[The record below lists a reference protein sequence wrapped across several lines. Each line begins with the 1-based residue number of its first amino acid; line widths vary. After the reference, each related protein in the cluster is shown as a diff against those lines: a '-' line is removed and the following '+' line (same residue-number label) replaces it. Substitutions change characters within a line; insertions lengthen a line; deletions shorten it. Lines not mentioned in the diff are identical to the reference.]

1 MIAEEELIIPL
12 ELKTFLTDIAN
23 SRFGYKL
30 GEPWKYSEESLGV
43 VVPILRENAID
54 RQYITMYEVLQQ
66 LNIKD
71 TGNIDQVELQNKTGM
86 AIFVRSGTIFSGQTQ
101 NRASQHSGVYKK
113 EEEII
118 DVCCVHA
125 SHGIRSGEKMQF
137 GDIAP
142 PSITMNLMKENQSD
156 VWSSVRRYTRGA
168 SDATDEDELTGVDPR
183 LVRQLQGTV
192 TVFNTLKE
200 FSSNPLQKEI
210 EAKVGELAADVIE
223 NAFSRS
229 GPSPKRDL
237 VDTIL
242 NSQFAFGLGNGLGQ
256 RSPELIESME
266 KTFGIEK
273 VGEMIDNITSQ
284 YGKER
289 GYESDDLLGRLE
301 KIKKGQSVLDD
312 MMQKV
317 PLFNNQVGAIIF
329 NPVGVIAV
337 ETFDHP
343 KSWEAIKKEIIE
355 KYEDKITDKQASHI
369 FELKQ
374 EMIKPS
380 FMEFIKG
387 LDNFTE
393 KTIRKDEFSET
404 KAVKG
409 EEVIGEYTLIK
420 GQPIHV
426 LLLKDN

>member
-1 MIAEEELIIPL
+1 MLIGTEIKETLEEILVIPL
-12 ELKTFLTDIAN
+12 ELKTFLTDIIN

-43 VVPILRENAID
+43 VVPILRENTSD

-66 LNIKD
+66 LNMKD
-71 TGNIDQVELQNKTGM
+71 SGMIDQIELQNKTGT
-86 AIFVRSGTIFSGQTQ
+86 AIFIRSGTIFAGQTQ
-101 NRASQHSGVYKK
+101 NRASQHSGIYRK
-113 EEEII
+113 EEEVI

-125 SHGIRSGEKMQF
+125 SHGIRSGEKMRF

-142 PSITMNLMKENQSD
+142 PSVTMNLMKEDQSD
-156 VWSSVRRYTRGA
+156 VWNSVRKYTDGDTV
-168 SDATDEDELTGVDPR
+168 SDNISI
-183 LVRQLQGTV
+183 
-192 TVFNTLKE
+192 FNTLKD
-200 FSSNPLQKEI
+200 FSSNHPQKEI
-210 EAKVGELAADVIE
+210 DAKIEELVTNVIE
-223 NAFSRS
+223 SASSRPR
-229 GPSPKRDL
+229 GHYPKRDIIE
-237 VDTIL
+237 TIL
-242 NSQFAFGLGNGLGQ
+242 NSQFSFGLGSNLGQ
-256 RSPELIESME
+256 RGPELIESME
-266 KTFGIEK
+266 KTFGREK
-273 VGEMIDNITSQ
+273 TGEMIDNITSQ
-284 YGKER
+284 YEKEDR
-289 GYESDDLLGRLE
+289 GYENDDLLGHLD

-329 NPVGVIAV
+329 SPVGVIAV

-355 KYEDKITDKQASHI
+355 KYGDKIKDKQANHI

-380 FMEFIKG
+380 LMEFIKE
-387 LDNFTE
+387 LDEFVE

-404 KAVKG
+404 RVVKG
-409 EEVIGEYTLIK
+409 KGVIGEYTLIK

-426 LLLKDN
+426 LLLKES

>member
-1 MIAEEELIIPL
+1 MTGEEELIMPL
-12 ELKTFLTDIAN
+12 ELKTFLTDITN

-30 GEPWKYSEESLGV
+30 GEPWKYSEETLGV
-43 VVPILRENAID
+43 VVPILRENSPD

-71 TGNIDQVELQNKTGM
+71 TGNIDQVELQNKTGI
-86 AIFVRSGTIFSGQTQ
+86 AIFVRSGTIFSGLTQ
-101 NRASQHSGVYKK
+101 NRASQHSGIYKK

-118 DVCCVHA
+118 NVCCVHA

-142 PSITMNLMKENQSD
+142 PSVTMNLMKESQTD
-156 VWSSVRRYTRGA
+156 VWNSVRKYTGGDTEYGNV
-168 SDATDEDELTGVDPR
+168 SGNVSI
-183 LVRQLQGTV
+183 
-192 TVFNTLKE
+192 FNTLKE
-200 FSSNPLQKEI
+200 FSSNPLQNAI
-210 EAKVGELAADVIE
+210 DAKVEELAARVIE
-223 NAFSRS
+223 NAFSRPS
-229 GPSPKRDL
+229 GSPKRDL

-242 NSQFAFGLGNGLGQ
+242 NSQFTFGLGSGLGQ

-266 KTFGIEK
+266 KTFGREK
-273 VGEMIDNITSQ
+273 VGDMVDNIINQ
-284 YGKER
+284 YGKEHG
-289 GYESDDLLGRLE
+289 GYESDDLLGHLE
-301 KIKKGQSVLDD
+301 KIKNGQSVLDD

-329 NPVGVIAV
+329 DPVGVIAV

-343 KSWEAIKKEIIE
+343 KSWEAIKKEVIE
-355 KYEDKITDKQASHI
+355 KYGDKITDKQVNHI
-369 FELKQ
+369 FELKK

-404 KAVKG
+404 KVVKG
-409 EEVIGEYTLIK
+409 KGVIGEYTLIK
-420 GQPIHV
+420 GQPVHV
-426 LLLKDN
+426 LLLTQKSAEK

>member
-1 MIAEEELIIPL
+1 MIEEEILIIPL
-12 ELKTFLTDIAN
+12 ELKTFLTDITN

-43 VVPILRENAID
+43 VVPILRENAPD

-66 LNIKD
+66 LNMKD
-71 TGNIDQVELQNKTGM
+71 SGRIDQVELQNKTGM
-86 AIFVRSGTIFSGQTQ
+86 TIFIRSGTIFAGQTQ
-101 NRASQHSGVYKK
+101 NRASQHSGIYKK

-118 DVCCVHA
+118 NVCCVHA

-142 PSITMNLMKENQSD
+142 HSVTMNLMKEDQDD
-156 VWSSVRRYTRGA
+156 VWNSVRKYTGGDTV
-168 SDATDEDELTGVDPR
+168 SDTISI
-183 LVRQLQGTV
+183 
-192 TVFNTLKE
+192 FNTLKE
-200 FSSNPLQKEI
+200 FSSNRPQKEI
-210 EAKVGELAADVIE
+210 DAKAEELVANVIE
-223 NAFSRS
+223 SAFSRPS
-229 GPSPKRDL
+229 GPHSKRDIIE
-237 VDTIL
+237 TIL
-242 NSQFAFGLGNGLGQ
+242 DSQFTFGLGSGLGQ
-256 RSPELIESME
+256 RVPELIESMGRAFGRE
-266 KTFGIEK
+266 KT
-273 VGEMIDNITSQ
+273 GEMIDSIASQ
-284 YGKER
+284 YGKEHG
-289 GYESDDLLGRLE
+289 GYGNDDLLGHLD

-317 PLFNNQVGAIIF
+317 PLFNNQVGVIIF

-355 KYEDKITDKQASHI
+355 KYGDKIKDKQTNHI

-380 FMEFIKG
+380 LIEFIKG
-387 LDNFTE
+387 LDDFAE

-404 KAVKG
+404 KVVKG
-409 EEVIGEYTLIK
+409 KGVIGEYTLIK

-426 LLLKDN
+426 LLLKEI

>member
-1 MIAEEELIIPL
+1 MTGEEETLVIPL
-12 ELKTFLTDIAN
+12 ELKTFLTDITN

-43 VVPILRENAID
+43 VVPILRESAPD

-66 LNIKD
+66 LNMKD
-71 TGNIDQVELQNKTGM
+71 SGMIDQVELQNKTGM
-86 AIFVRSGTIFSGQTQ
+86 TIFIRSGTIFAGQTQ
-101 NRASQHSGVYKK
+101 NRASQHSGIYRK

-137 GDIAP
+137 GDITP
-142 PSITMNLMKENQSD
+142 PSVTMNLMKEDQSD
-156 VWSSVRRYTRGA
+156 VWNSVRKYTHGDTV
-168 SDATDEDELTGVDPR
+168 SDNISI
-183 LVRQLQGTV
+183 
-192 TVFNTLKE
+192 FNTLKD
-200 FSSNPLQKEI
+200 FSSNHPQKEI
-210 EAKVGELAADVIE
+210 DAKIEELATNVIE

-229 GPSPKRDL
+229 RGPYPKRDIIETL
-237 VDTIL
+237 L
-242 NSQFAFGLGNGLGQ
+242 NSQFSFGLGSSLGQ
-256 RSPELIESME
+256 RGPESIESME
-266 KTFGIEK
+266 KTFGREK
-273 VGEMIDNITSQ
+273 AGEMIDNITSQ
-284 YGKER
+284 YEKEHR
-289 GYESDDLLGRLE
+289 GYENDDLLGHLD

-329 NPVGVIAV
+329 SPVGVIAV

-355 KYEDKITDKQASHI
+355 KYGDKIKDKQENHI

-374 EMIKPS
+374 EMIKPLL
-380 FMEFIKG
+380 MEFIKE
-387 LDNFTE
+387 LDEFVE

-404 KAVKG
+404 RVVKG
-409 EEVIGEYTLIK
+409 KGVIGEYTLIK

-426 LLLKDN
+426 LLLKES